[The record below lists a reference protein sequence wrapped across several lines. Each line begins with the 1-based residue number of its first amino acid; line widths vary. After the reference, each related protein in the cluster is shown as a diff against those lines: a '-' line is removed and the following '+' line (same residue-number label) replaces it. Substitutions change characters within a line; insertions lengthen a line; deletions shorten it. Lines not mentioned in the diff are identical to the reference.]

1 MVMSK
6 ERELLQN
13 ILDQHEDDR
22 FDIGSINH
30 GKIRRL
36 LAQPE
41 QEPVLINP
49 FFQKTYCAD
58 DMGYILE
65 DFYERL
71 NTDDCLI
78 TVDENNLT
86 QGIFEVTINWRE
98 ESIYIY

>member
-1 MVMSK
+1 MTI
-6 ERELLQN
+6 ERELLQRAK
-13 ILDQHEDDR
+13 ILLDCVCTSPVQKE
-22 FDIGSINH
+22 IEE
-30 GKIRRL
+30 L

-41 QEPVLINP
+41 TEPVLINP

>member
-1 MVMSK
+1 
-6 ERELLQN
+6 
-13 ILDQHEDDR
+13 
-22 FDIGSINH
+22 
-30 GKIRRL
+30 
-36 LAQPE
+36 
-41 QEPVLINP
+41 
-49 FFQKTYCAD
+49 
-58 DMGYILE
+58 MGYILE